1 MKLRALAAVV
11 FLLSAGAAC
20 APGPE
25 QAPGGGA
32 AGRTFEARMQRGRD
46 LLARKDYGRA
56 AAEFQAAVTL
66 KPDSAQ
72 AYDELGVCYFHE
84 QEYDQAVE
92 TFEKSVELDPANA
105 TAFNNLAGAYSMRLQ
120 FLAAEGAYKKAL
132 ALSPDLISA
141 NYSLGILLT
150 NLGKGKEGATYLA
163 RGIALDPDFLEKHP
177 ELIASYSSLSFD
189 MREAYFT
196 YAAVYAAAGNVEKTV
211 AYLARAKEAGFTDWQ
226 RINRDKEFEKVRDDP
241 KVKKFLS
248 GQAGDR
254 TTRP

>member
-20 APGPE
+20 VPGPE

-32 AGRTFEARMQRGRD
+32 AGQTFEARMQRGRS
-46 LLARKDYGRA
+46 LVARKDYGRA
-56 AAEFQAAVTL
+56 AAEFQAAIAL

-72 AYDELGVCYFHE
+72 AFDELGLCYFHE

-92 TFEKSVELDPANA
+92 AFEKAVELDPSNA

-150 NLGKGKEGATYLA
+150 NLGKSQEGAAYFA
-163 RGIALDPDFLEKHP
+163 RGIALDPDFLEKHQ
-177 ELIASYSSLSFD
+177 EVIASYSSLSFD

-196 YAAVYAAAGNVEKTV
+196 YAAACAAAGNLDKTV

-226 RINRDKEFEKVRDDP
+226 RIGRSKAFEKVRDDP

-248 GQAGDR
+248 GQSGR
-254 TTRP
+254 Q